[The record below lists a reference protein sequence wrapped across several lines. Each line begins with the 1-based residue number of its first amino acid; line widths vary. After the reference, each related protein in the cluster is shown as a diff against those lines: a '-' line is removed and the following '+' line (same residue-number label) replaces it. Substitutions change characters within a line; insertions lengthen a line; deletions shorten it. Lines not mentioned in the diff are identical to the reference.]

1 MPTHMRRVSN
11 LVGVEEAFL
20 ARAVR
25 GRIPTRP
32 EEQRASLALPRR
44 FFAALALHDLL
55 HGVQHASIFFSH
67 CIKIGFRIFFRS

>member
-25 GRIPTRP
+25 GRIPTRT
-32 EEQRASLALPRR
+32 EEQRASLAIHRR
-44 FFAALALHDLL
+44 FFAALALHDLV
-55 HGVQHASIFFSH
+55 HEVQHASIFFYNG
-67 CIKIGFRIFFRS
+67 IKNGFRIFFRS